1 MHEDSNNDKVN
12 FLLLHPVT
20 YFKSEN
26 IFYYP
31 DLTGSHK
38 YPLKCEKR
46 NYIVCAK
53 CKSDGFFISN
63 SKLRNERNKKKKQL
77 SQDARQFTLFIDR

>member
-31 DLTGSHK
+31 DLTGSH
-38 YPLKCEKR
+38 L
-46 NYIVCAK
+46 YIQV
-53 CKSDGFFISN
+53 SI
-63 SKLRNERNKKKKQL
+63 EM
-77 SQDARQFTLFIDR
+77 